1 MKEQWILNG
10 RQADFTRIACELSVP
25 PLAVKL
31 MVNRG
36 IEEKDMRGFL
46 SGSLSELSDPYLM
59 KDMKKACDILLTCLL
74 YTSPSPRD
82 CS

>member
-36 IEEKDMRGFL
+36 IEEKRYERFSKRKSFRAFRPISYEGY
-46 SGSLSELSDPYLM
+46 E
-59 KDMKKACDILLTCLL
+59 KKHVI
-74 YTSPSPRD
+74 YF
-82 CS
+82 